1 MGELLGNGVLVGWA
15 CNRAA
20 LSVRL
25 GVLIVEADLPPVPG
39 VLDLEHNGLKEGVCH
54 EFERDEDSVYFP
66 LLTSGKS
73 LEIFLIIRYVH

>member
-1 MGELLGNGVLVGWA
+1 MSGVVGELLGNGVLVGWA
-15 CNRAA
+15 RNTAA

-66 LLTSGKS
+66 LLTLRKS
-73 LEIFLIIRYVH
+73 LEIFF